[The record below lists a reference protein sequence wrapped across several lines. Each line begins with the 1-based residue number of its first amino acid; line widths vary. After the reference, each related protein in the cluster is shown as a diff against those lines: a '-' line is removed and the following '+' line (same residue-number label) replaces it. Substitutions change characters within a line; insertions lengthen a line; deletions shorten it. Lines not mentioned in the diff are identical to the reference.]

1 MRFSASIFYPK
12 KSRQFDF
19 TLSEK
24 LTYYSLIA
32 IISYILLLLF
42 IETSFGCDIS
52 KYAYCVLIIPVITYF
67 IGGGI
72 RLNEYE
78 NLNGYFIGTIS
89 FEENFLIIDNKSY
102 SYSKIENL
110 ILYGNSYSGQRN
122 ENTNSGPIYSNG
134 INNLISF
141 NYEGEKIS
149 RNFKLDSERH
159 IDELQLVLLD
169 IITNEKIPYQR
180 NYLNLINAEHRS
192 YIKFELFIAKLIKEK
207 RMECTQGLLLIG
219 YDSDTDAKE
228 LRAKYCC

>member
-89 FEENFLIIDNKSY
+89 FEEDFLIIDNKPY

-180 NYLNLINAEHRS
+180 NYLNLINTEHRS

-207 RMECTQGLLLIG
+207 RMECTEGLLLIG